1 MRSKPF
7 QHVFSIVDLAKWAPR
22 IMKRE
27 AGGQGEF
34 SVGRI
39 FGAATPPGRG
49 RIFGAATPPGA
60 LVHVKKVTVTFF
72 FAPHALACRRKVQRD
87 LKILVPLRTAVLQ
100 LPSKSYENRTVRS
113 AFVHFSRNGG
123 N

>member
-1 MRSKPF
+1 
-7 QHVFSIVDLAKWAPR
+7 
-22 IMKRE
+22 MKRE

-39 FGAATPPGRG
+39 FGAATPPGARQDFWRSHAPRG
-49 RIFGAATPPGA
+49 ASTC
-60 LVHVKKVTVTFF
+60 KKSNRYFF
-72 FAPHALACRRKVQRD
+72 FAPYALACGRKVQRD
-87 LKILVPLRTAVLQ
+87 LKIAVPLRTAVLQ
-100 LPSKSYENRTVRS
+100 LPSKSYENRRERS

>member
-1 MRSKPF
+1 MRSVQLLCIF
-7 QHVFSIVDLAKWAPR
+7 LEMGV
-22 IMKRE
+22 MKRE

-60 LVHVKKVTVTFF
+60 LDGSLDLSARATSSTSFF
-72 FAPHALACRRKVQRD
+72 
-87 LKILVPLRTAVLQ
+87 IRT
-100 LPSKSYENRTVRS
+100 
-113 AFVHFSRNGG
+113 G
-123 N
+123 